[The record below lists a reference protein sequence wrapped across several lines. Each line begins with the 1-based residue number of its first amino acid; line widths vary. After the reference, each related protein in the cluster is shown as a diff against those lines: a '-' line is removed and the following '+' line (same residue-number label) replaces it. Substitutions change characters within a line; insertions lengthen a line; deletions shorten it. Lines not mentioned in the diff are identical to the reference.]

1 MFVILSESLNKEL
14 QKYSTLDLLK
24 MLKEYEQYKDSG
36 SMDDGGIRGEIEYFI
51 RQNNDSYPFGV
62 ASCIVALEV
71 SVVLLTR
78 LNHIE

>member
-1 MFVILSESLNKEL
+1 MILSKSLNKEL

-51 RQNNDSYPFGV
+51 RQHNEYYPFGV
-62 ASCIVALEV
+62 ASNIVALEI

>member
-1 MFVILSESLNKEL
+1 MILSKSLNSDL

-24 MLKEYEQYKDSG
+24 MLQEYEQYEDSG

-51 RQNNDSYPFGV
+51 QNNESYPFGA
-62 ASCIVALEV
+62 ASCIVALEI

>member
-1 MFVILSESLNKEL
+1 MVVILSKNLNKML

-24 MLKEYEQYKDSG
+24 MLQEYEQYKDSG

>member
-1 MFVILSESLNKEL
+1 MILSKSLNKEL

-24 MLKEYEQYKDSG
+24 MLQEYEQYKDSG

-51 RQNNDSYPFGV
+51 RQNNDSYQFGV
-62 ASCIVALEV
+62 ASDIVALEV
-71 SVVLLTR
+71 AVVLLTR

>member
-1 MFVILSESLNKEL
+1 MVVILSKNLNERL

-24 MLKEYEQYKDSG
+24 MLQEYEQYKDSG

-51 RQNNDSYPFGV
+51 RQNKILSFGV

>member
-1 MFVILSESLNKEL
+1 MILSKSLNKEL

-36 SMDDGGIRGEIEYFI
+36 SMDDGGIRGEVEYFI
-51 RQNNDSYPFGV
+51 QQNNESYQFGA
-62 ASCIVALEV
+62 ASCIVALEI

>member
-1 MFVILSESLNKEL
+1 
-14 QKYSTLDLLK
+14 
-24 MLKEYEQYKDSG
+24 
-36 SMDDGGIRGEIEYFI
+36 MDDGGIRGEIEYFI

>member
-1 MFVILSESLNKEL
+1 MILSKSLNSDL

-24 MLKEYEQYKDSG
+24 MLQEYEQYEDSG

-51 RQNNDSYPFGV
+51 RNNESYPFGV
-62 ASCIVALEV
+62 ASCIVALEI